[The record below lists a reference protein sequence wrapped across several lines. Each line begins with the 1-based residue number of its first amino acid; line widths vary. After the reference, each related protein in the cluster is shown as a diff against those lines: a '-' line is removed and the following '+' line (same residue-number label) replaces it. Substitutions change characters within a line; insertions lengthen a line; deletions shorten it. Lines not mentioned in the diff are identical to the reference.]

1 MIPSAWG
8 FAPQALLFWL
18 RLRNRIKFCKNKDR
32 GKNIM
37 SIYADIKFEMK
48 DNHKAST
55 LHDSQCGEFRDTVL
69 EIIKIYDEKHENKK
83 PSQTITL
90 SGDELA
96 EFAKIYADEVQFEP
110 ITFLIEDKK
119 HDWAERKEKLLFD
132 YYKNG
137 EFSIEDNQIVGY
149 NCDKAQTFM
158 PIYNLYKEWARQD
171 ALQGKTNIEE
181 NLPIFKR
188 YVQLTLEGKMF
199 FGVQISKIESVT
211 LELC

>member
-1 MIPSAWG
+1 
-8 FAPQALLFWL
+8 
-18 RLRNRIKFCKNKDR
+18 
-32 GKNIM
+32 M
-37 SIYADIKFEMK
+37 SIYANIKFNMK
-48 DNHKAST
+48 DGYPKPI
-55 LHDSQCGEFRDTVL
+55 LHESQCGEFRDAVVNL
-69 EIIKIYDEKHENKK
+69 INIYDEKHGNKK
-83 PSQTITL
+83 QSQTINL
-90 SGDELA
+90 SGEELV
-96 EFAKIYADEVQFEP
+96 EFGKHYADEIECEP
-110 ITFLIEDKK
+110 IAFLIQDKE
-119 HDWAERKEKLLFD
+119 HDWAERKEKLVFD

-149 NCDKAQTFM
+149 NCDKAQAFM

-171 ALQGKTNIEE
+171 ALQGETNIEE

>member
-1 MIPSAWG
+1 MNYKEKEFDTWILVQEQVTHQLYPSANLSN
-8 FAPQALLFWL
+8 FSPHVF
-18 RLRNRIKFCKNKDR
+18 
-32 GKNIM
+32 
-37 SIYADIKFEMK
+37 
-48 DNHKAST
+48 
-55 LHDSQCGEFRDTVL
+55 TVDGI
-69 EIIKIYDEKHENKK
+69 ECE
-83 PSQTITL
+83 TI
-90 SGDELA
+90 A
-96 EFAKIYADEVQFEP
+96 
-110 ITFLIEDKK
+110 FLIQDKE

-149 NCDKAQTFM
+149 NCDKAQAFM

-171 ALQGKTNIEE
+171 ALQGKTNLEK

>member
-1 MIPSAWG
+1 MSVYAK
-8 FAPQALLFWL
+8 
-18 RLRNRIKFCKNKDR
+18 IKFN
-32 GKNIM
+32 
-37 SIYADIKFEMK
+37 MK
-48 DNHKAST
+48 DGYAEPV
-55 LHDSQCGEFRDTVL
+55 LHDSQYGEFRDAVL
-69 EIIKIYDEKHENKK
+69 NLIKIYDEKHGNKK
-83 PSQTITL
+83 QSQTITL
-90 SGDELA
+90 SGEEIVEFGKHYA
-96 EFAKIYADEVQFEP
+96 EEVEFEP
-110 ITFLIEDKK
+110 IAFLIEDKE

-149 NCDKAQTFM
+149 NCDKAQAFM
-158 PIYNLYKEWARQD
+158 PIYNLYKKWARQD
-171 ALQGKTNIEE
+171 ALQGETNIEE

>member
-1 MIPSAWG
+1 
-8 FAPQALLFWL
+8 
-18 RLRNRIKFCKNKDR
+18 
-32 GKNIM
+32 M
-37 SIYADIKFEMK
+37 SIYANIKFNMK
-48 DNHKAST
+48 DGYSEPV
-55 LHDSQCGEFRDTVL
+55 LHNSQAGEFRDAVVEL
-69 EIIKIYDEKHENKK
+69 INIYDEKHGNKNQ
-83 PSQTITL
+83 SQIITL
-90 SGDELA
+90 SGEELV
-96 EFAKIYADEVQFEP
+96 EFAKLYADEVECET
-110 ITFLIEDKK
+110 IAFLIQDKE

-149 NCDKAQTFM
+149 NCDKAQAFM

-171 ALQGKTNIEE
+171 ALQGETNLEE

>member
-1 MIPSAWG
+1 
-8 FAPQALLFWL
+8 
-18 RLRNRIKFCKNKDR
+18 
-32 GKNIM
+32 M
-37 SIYADIKFEMK
+37 SIYANIKFNMK
-48 DNHKAST
+48 DGYSEPV
-55 LHDSQCGEFRDTVL
+55 LHESQCGEFRDAVVNL
-69 EIIKIYDEKHENKK
+69 IKIYDEKHGNKNQ
-83 PSQTITL
+83 SQIITL
-90 SGDELA
+90 SGEELV
-96 EFAKIYADEVQFEP
+96 EFAKLYADEVDCET
-110 ITFLIEDKK
+110 IAFLIQDKE

-149 NCDKAQTFM
+149 NCDKAQAFM

-171 ALQGKTNIEE
+171 ALQGETNIEE

-188 YVQLTLEGKMF
+188 YIQLTLEGKMF

>member
-1 MIPSAWG
+1 
-8 FAPQALLFWL
+8 
-18 RLRNRIKFCKNKDR
+18 
-32 GKNIM
+32 M
-37 SIYADIKFEMK
+37 SIYANIKFKMK
-48 DNHKAST
+48 DGYPEPI
-55 LHDSQCGEFRDTVL
+55 LHESQCGEFRDAVVNL
-69 EIIKIYDEKHENKK
+69 INIYDEKHGNKK
-83 PSQTITL
+83 QSQTITL
-90 SGDELA
+90 SGEELV
-96 EFAKIYADEVQFEP
+96 EFGKHYADEVECEP
-110 ITFLIEDKK
+110 IAFLIQDKE

-149 NCDKAQTFM
+149 NCDKAQAFM

-171 ALQGKTNIEE
+171 ALQGETNIEE

-188 YVQLTLEGKMF
+188 YVQLTLKGKMF

>member
-1 MIPSAWG
+1 
-8 FAPQALLFWL
+8 
-18 RLRNRIKFCKNKDR
+18 
-32 GKNIM
+32 M
-37 SIYADIKFEMK
+37 SIYANIKFKMK
-48 DNHKAST
+48 DGYPEPI
-55 LHDSQCGEFRDTVL
+55 LHNSQAGEFRDTVVNL
-69 EIIKIYDEKHENKK
+69 IKIYDEQHGNKK
-83 PSQTITL
+83 QSQTITL
-90 SGDELA
+90 SGEELV
-96 EFAKIYADEVQFEP
+96 EFGKHYADEVECET
-110 ITFLIEDKK
+110 IAFLIQDKE

-149 NCDKAQTFM
+149 NCDKAQAFM

-171 ALQGKTNIEE
+171 ALQGETNIEE

>member
-1 MIPSAWG
+1 MSVYAE
-8 FAPQALLFWL
+8 
-18 RLRNRIKFCKNKDR
+18 IKFN
-32 GKNIM
+32 
-37 SIYADIKFEMK
+37 MK
-48 DNHKAST
+48 DGYLEPILYN
-55 LHDSQCGEFRDTVL
+55 SQCGEFREAVVNL
-69 EIIKIYDEKHENKK
+69 IKIYDEKHGNKK
-83 PSQTITL
+83 QSQTITL
-90 SGDELA
+90 SGEELV
-96 EFAKIYADEVQFEP
+96 EFGKHYADEVECEP
-110 ITFLIEDKK
+110 IAFLIQDKE

-149 NCDKAQTFM
+149 NCDKAQAFM

-171 ALQGKTNIEE
+171 ALQGETNLEE

>member
-1 MIPSAWG
+1 
-8 FAPQALLFWL
+8 
-18 RLRNRIKFCKNKDR
+18 
-32 GKNIM
+32 M
-37 SIYADIKFEMK
+37 SIYANIKFNMK
-48 DNHKAST
+48 DGYPEPI
-55 LHDSQCGEFRDTVL
+55 LHESQCGEFRDAVVEL
-69 EIIKIYDEKHENKK
+69 INIYDEKHGNKNQ
-83 PSQTITL
+83 SQIITL
-90 SGDELA
+90 SSEELV
-96 EFAKIYADEVQFEP
+96 EFAKLYADEVECET
-110 ITFLIEDKK
+110 IAFLIEDKE

-149 NCDKAQTFM
+149 NCDKAQAFM

-171 ALQGKTNIEE
+171 ALQGETNIEE

>member
-1 MIPSAWG
+1 
-8 FAPQALLFWL
+8 
-18 RLRNRIKFCKNKDR
+18 
-32 GKNIM
+32 
-37 SIYADIKFEMK
+37 MK
-48 DNHKAST
+48 DGYSEPV
-55 LHDSQCGEFRDTVL
+55 LHNSQAGEFRDAVVEL
-69 EIIKIYDEKHENKK
+69 INIYDEKHGNKNQ
-83 PSQTITL
+83 SQIITL
-90 SGDELA
+90 SSEELV
-96 EFAKIYADEVQFEP
+96 EFAKLYADEVECET
-110 ITFLIEDKK
+110 IAFLIQDKE

-149 NCDKAQTFM
+149 NCDKAQAFM

-171 ALQGKTNIEE
+171 ALQGETNLEE

>member
-1 MIPSAWG
+1 
-8 FAPQALLFWL
+8 
-18 RLRNRIKFCKNKDR
+18 
-32 GKNIM
+32 M
-37 SIYADIKFEMK
+37 SIYANIKFNMK
-48 DNHKAST
+48 DGYSEPV
-55 LHDSQCGEFRDTVL
+55 LHNSQAGEFRDAVVEL
-69 EIIKIYDEKHENKK
+69 INIYDEKHGNKNQ
-83 PSQTITL
+83 SQIITL
-90 SGDELA
+90 SSEELV
-96 EFAKIYADEVQFEP
+96 EFAKLYADEVECEA
-110 ITFLIEDKK
+110 IAFLIQDKE

-149 NCDKAQTFM
+149 NCDKAQAFM

-171 ALQGKTNIEE
+171 ALQGETNIEE